1 MTIQQQVS
9 IRTLPNFY
17 PDTQDVYTVTV
28 NGFERNTHGAKRIKT
43 VVTKDAETVDHWIQQ
58 LYSDYKE
65 TLDRCAKTEN
75 SWARHRFIV
84 ALDVEWKPATHDNQ
98 APIAILKLCVGSY
111 WFTARCLIFQ
121 ISRCFQLPKSL
132 HWFLQD
138 DNLRFVGLD
147 IEAVSGKLEKEF
159 DLSVKRAVDLRD
171 LVAENYPDKEKE
183 VKSLDLMGLA
193 KIVLRSK
200 EIERPRDVT
209 VSNWNQKYLTQPQ
222 IMYAVADAYVT
233 FKIGDALNYTYQ
245 FCTPSVLD

>member
-1 MTIQQQVS
+1 MTNQQVS
-9 IRTLPNFY
+9 IRNLPNFY
-17 PDTQDVYTVTV
+17 PDTQDVYSVTVT
-28 NGFERNTHGAKRIKT
+28 GFEKYTHGTEQIKT

-58 LYSDYKE
+58 IYSDYKE
-65 TLDRCAKTEN
+65 TLDRCAKN
-75 SWARHRFIV
+75 KDDWGSFIV
-84 ALDVEWKPATHDNQ
+84 ALDVEWKPAVYDNQ
-98 APIAILKLCVGSY
+98 APIAILKLYVSS
-111 WFTARCLIFQ
+111 WFRSGRCLIFQ

-132 HWFLQD
+132 HRFLED

-147 IEAVSGKLEKEF
+147 VECVARKLEKEF

-171 LVAENYPDKEKE
+171 LVAENYPQKEKE

-222 IMYAVADAYVT
+222 IMYAVVDAYVA
-233 FKIGDALNYTYQ
+233 FQIGDELEY
-245 FCTPSVLD
+245 LMD

>member
-1 MTIQQQVS
+1 MTIQQVS
-9 IRTLPNFY
+9 IRNLPNFY

-28 NGFERNTHGAKRIKT
+28 TGFETYAKQIKT
-43 VVTKDAETVDHWIQQ
+43 VVTKDAATVDHWIEQ
-58 LYSDYKE
+58 LYSDYKDS
-65 TLDRCAKTEN
+65 LDRCAKNEN

-98 APIAILKLCVGSY
+98 APIAILKLCVSSY
-111 WFTARCLIFQ
+111 WYSARCLIFQ

-132 HWFLQD
+132 HKFLED

-147 IEAVSGKLEKEF
+147 IECVARKLEKEF
-159 DLSVKRAVDLRD
+159 NLDVKRAVDLRD
-171 LVAENYPDKEKE
+171 LVAENYPQKEKE

-200 EIERPRDVT
+200 ETERPRDVT

-222 IMYAVADAYVT
+222 IMYAVVDAYVT
-233 FKIGDALNYTYQ
+233 FQIGDE
-245 FCTPSVLD
+245 LDYLID